1 MAKQVDSKI
10 ILKRLERIDD
20 LPTLPVI
27 AMEVNR
33 LLMDYNTSIEKLAE
47 TIEKDQ
53 AIVPKLLKL
62 VNSAFYG
69 FQSRVG
75 NLSKAIV
82 LLGFNTI
89 SNALTAL
96 SVIEAFSSSRGDEK
110 LNMIDFWIHSVSVA
124 VISRSL
130 AEKLRL
136 SSPEDAFT
144 GGLLHDIGKI
154 ILSQFFPELFS
165 KAYQS
170 AIQDGLS
177 FYEAEKKTIPITH
190 ARIGSF
196 LAKKWQLPDSLIDVI
211 RCHHSIRKNVAD
223 YDLLCVVHV
232 ADIID
237 HTFIAK
243 SNKDFNL
250 PVMNNDAARLLKPV
264 LNSLPEWLPEL
275 RKKIE
280 EACGFF
286 LK

>member
-1 MAKQVDSKI
+1 MAKQVDSKT

-33 LLMDYNTSIEKLAE
+33 LLMDYNTSIKELAE

-89 SNALTAL
+89 SNALTSL
-96 SVIEAFSSSRGDEK
+96 SVIEAFSSSRGDE
-110 LNMIDFWIHSVSVA
+110 NFNITDFWVHSVSVA

-130 AEKLRL
+130 AEKLHL
-136 SSPEDAFT
+136 LSPEDAFT

-154 ILSQFFPELFS
+154 ILAQFFPELFS
-165 KAYQS
+165 KAYH
-170 AIQDGLS
+170 AAMLDDLL
-177 FYEAEKKTIPITH
+177 FYDAEKKTIPITH
-190 ARIGSF
+190 ARIGGF
-196 LAKKWQLPDSLIDVI
+196 LAKKWQLPESLIDVI

-223 YDLLCVVHV
+223 YDLLCIVHI

-237 HTFIAK
+237 HTFISK
-243 SNKDFNL
+243 DNKDFNL
-250 PVMNNDAARLLKPV
+250 SMMDNDAALLLKPV

-286 LK
+286 LE